1 MLDVGADVLDMTGQS
16 ANTFG
21 SLQHD
26 DAYFELSPDQRGYFT
41 SLQYL
46 NDYLRTQY
54 HAMHMF
60 LWRSGFSGQT
70 GTMPPR

>member
-1 MLDVGADVLDMTGQS
+1 MTGQS